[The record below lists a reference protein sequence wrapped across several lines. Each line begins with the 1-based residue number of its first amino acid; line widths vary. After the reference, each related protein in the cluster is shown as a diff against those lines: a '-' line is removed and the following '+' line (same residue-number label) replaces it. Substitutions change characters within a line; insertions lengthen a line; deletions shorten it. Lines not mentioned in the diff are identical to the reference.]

1 MCSSDLLAGTQDRLG
16 VFSFN
21 LEGHS
26 YIEVSSVLAN
36 EWGVGV
42 RSGCFCAHQY
52 VAFLLGISDE
62 DSAEARDRL
71 VKGLPVDLPGMVR
84 ASIGL
89 ANTKDDIDRLIAG
102 LQAVTQGDIRA
113 QYIKT
118 ASGDLEPV
126 GATHEFTAHGERL
139 L

>member
-1 MCSSDLLAGTQDRLG
+1 
-16 VFSFN
+16 
-21 LEGHS
+21 
-26 YIEVSSVLAN
+26 
-36 EWGVGV
+36 
-42 RSGCFCAHQY
+42 
-52 VAFLLGISDE
+52 
-62 DSAEARDRL
+62 
-71 VKGLPVDLPGMVR
+71 MVR

-89 ANTKDDIDRLIAG
+89 ANTKDDIDRLITG

-126 GATHEFTAHGERL
+126 GATHEFAAHGERL